1 MSYLRPAWE
10 EHAREEAFRVYLT
23 DAAQVIAENTARIG
37 GGRTISKRWA
47 DIAGLNGPSLPA
59 DTRADTRTAEE
70 IIADVAGKAGLI
82 ITHEHI

>member
-1 MSYLRPAWE
+1 M
-10 EHAREEAFRVYLT
+10 REESFRVYLT

-47 DIAGLNGPSLPA
+47 DLAGLNGPPKPA
-59 DTRADTRTAEE
+59 DNRTAEE
-70 IIADVAGKAGLI
+70 IIADIAGKAGLT

>member
-10 EHAREEAFRVYLT
+10 EHVREETFRIYLT

-47 DIAGLNGPSLPA
+47 ELAGLNGPSRPV
-59 DTRADTRTAEE
+59 DNRTAEE
-70 IIADVAGKAGLI
+70 IIADIAGKAGLI

>member
-1 MSYLRPAWE
+1 LSYLRPAWE
-10 EHAREEAFRVYLT
+10 EHVREEAFRVYLT

-47 DIAGLNGPSLPA
+47 DIAGLSGPSRP
-59 DTRADTRTAEE
+59 ADTRTAEE